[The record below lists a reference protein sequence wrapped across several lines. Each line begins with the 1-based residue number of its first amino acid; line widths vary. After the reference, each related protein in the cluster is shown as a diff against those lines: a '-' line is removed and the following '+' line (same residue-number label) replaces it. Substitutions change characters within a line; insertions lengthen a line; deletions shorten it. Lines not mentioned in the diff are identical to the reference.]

1 MGRWYYVRRAAS
13 VAITAV
19 VAAAAITA
27 AAGSALTAATA
38 TTAIVAVA
46 APVALYINTP
56 KAKSFLATHNSVTIW
71 QLALPA
77 A

>member
-1 MGRWYYVRRAAS
+1 M
-13 VAITAV
+13 VAITVVV
-19 VAAAAITA
+19 VAAAAAAMTA

-56 KAKSFLATHNSVTIW
+56 KAKSFLATHNSVTILGNW
-71 QLALPA
+71 LFPLRSTANFVI
-77 A
+77 

>member
-1 MGRWYYVRRAAS
+1 M
-13 VAITAV
+13 
-19 VAAAAITA
+19 
-27 AAGSALTAATA
+27 LTIWRCVSPSISDHIYRYGPIWTA
-38 TTAIVAVA
+38 TIVAVA

-56 KAKSFLATHNSVTIW
+56 KAKSFLATHNSVTTW

>member
-1 MGRWYYVRRAAS
+1 M
-13 VAITAV
+13 
-19 VAAAAITA
+19 TA